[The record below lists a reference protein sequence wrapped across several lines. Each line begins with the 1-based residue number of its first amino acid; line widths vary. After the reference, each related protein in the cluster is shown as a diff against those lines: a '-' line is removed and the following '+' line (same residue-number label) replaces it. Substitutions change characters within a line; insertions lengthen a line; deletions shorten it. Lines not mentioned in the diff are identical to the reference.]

1 MFALLLKFLTPH
13 LVPLLM
19 VLAPYEVWFGIPGDA
34 VLEKYSQSDSRA
46 TAEKVAKALRA
57 SGFVVEV
64 RDKKPPVV
72 GTGPST
78 GVGQPTNGGSSGSGG
93 TSGGSSGGTSGGSS
107 SGGTSG
113 GSSGGTSGGS
123 SSGGSS
129 SGATGPAQPI
139 VDDYVHLAMGN
150 PSKATTVLLN
160 EDNYL
165 MNKSQYA
172 MSYNRSDAIPN
183 WVSWQL
189 TKKWMG
195 GTTRSDNFRPDPEL
209 PSGWYRA
216 TDKSYSGSGFT
227 RGHMCPSGDRTAN
240 STDNNSTFL
249 MTNMVPQSANNN
261 NKGWN
266 TLEDYCR
273 GLATAGNELYIIC
286 GPYGQG
292 GTGTSGK
299 KQTID
304 GGKIKV
310 PAVTWK
316 VVVVVPAGSGPAVNR
331 VTEKTRVIAIWMP
344 NDQSVGTDWGKYRKS
359 VDFIEEQ
366 TGLDFLSNL
375 PAALQAK
382 LESQVDAGPLK

>member
-78 GVGQPTNGGSSGSGG
+78 GVGQPTNGGTSTGS
-93 TSGGSSGGTSGGSS
+93 TT
-107 SGGTSG
+107 T
-113 GSSGGTSGGS
+113 GGS

-129 SGATGPAQPI
+129 SGSTTGGTSGGSPPGTTTGPAQPI
-139 VDDYVHLAMGN
+139 IDDYVHLAMGN
-150 PSKATTVLLN
+150 PSKATADVKQEN
-160 EDNYL
+160 NYL
-165 MNKSQYA
+165 MKKPQFA
-172 MSYNRSDAIPN
+172 LSYNRADAIPN

-195 GTTRSDNFRPDPEL
+195 GTGRSDNFRPDPDL
-209 PSGWYRA
+209 PSGWYKV
-216 TDKSYSGSGFT
+216 TDKSYNGSGFT

-240 STDNNSTFL
+240 RTDNSAVFV
-249 MTNMVPQSANNN
+249 MTNMIPQSANNN

-266 TLEDYCR
+266 SLEDYCR
-273 GLATAGNELYIIC
+273 GLAEAGNELYIIC
-286 GPYGQG
+286 GPQGQG

-304 GGKIKV
+304 GGKVKV
-310 PAVTWK
+310 PAFTWK

-344 NDQSVGTDWGKYRKS
+344 NDQSVGTDWAKYRKS

-366 TGLDFLSNL
+366 TGLDLLSNL

-382 LESQVDAGPLK
+382 LEAQVDAGPVK